1 MRAIFGIA
9 AALILA
15 GNAPPASEAAAA
27 KVVEARSLLADGRS
41 QEALAIFRE
50 AVRLDPNHAGAHNA
64 LGSLLNRS
72 GHYAEALPHAE
83 RAVALDPGNAR
94 YRYNRGVVR
103 AEHGRFTEAIADF
116 DAALAAHPDLTY
128 AWLERGAAKLSLNDS
143 AGARADWRKA
153 AETDAKLI
161 WPAWYAATGEIVD
174 GRFAEAAAAFDR
186 VAEAE
191 PGFVPA
197 KLWRAIAH
205 GRAGKP
211 IEVPEPGSGEW
222 PAPVLDYLRGRI
234 SADALIRLAGEDLA
248 SGDKRRVAEAH
259 FFMAQ
264 RALIQGDRAGAVTQL
279 RKALAIPTPRHVWR
293 IVAERDLARLG
304 DQGTFS
310 VSKS

>member
-1 MRAIFGIA
+1 MRAIFGIGA
-9 AALILA
+9 AFLLT
-15 GNAPPASEAAAA
+15 GNAPQTSGEAAKA
-27 KVVEARSLLADGRS
+27 KVEEARALLADGRS
-41 QEALAIFRE
+41 HEAIAVFRE
-50 AVRLDPNHAGAHNA
+50 AVKLDPNDAAAHNA

-103 AEHGRFTEAIADF
+103 AEHGLFAEAIADF

-128 AWLERGAAKLSLNDS
+128 AWLERGAAKLSLDDA

-153 AETDAKLI
+153 AEMDSKLI
-161 WPAWYAATGEIVD
+161 WPAWYAATGDFVD
-174 GRFAEAAAAFDR
+174 GRFAEAAVAFDR

-197 KLWRAIAH
+197 KLWRTIAH

-211 IEVPEPGSGEW
+211 IEVAGPGSAEW
-222 PAPVLDYLRGRI
+222 PAPVLDHLRGRI
-234 SADALIRLAGEDLA
+234 SADALLRLAGEDLA

-264 RALIQGDRAGAVTQL
+264 RALVQGDRAVAVTQL
-279 RKALAIPTPRHVWR
+279 REALAIPTPRHVWR
-293 IVAERDLARLG
+293 IVAERDLALLG
-304 DQGTFS
+304 G
-310 VSKS
+310 